1 MKKRNQGELI
11 AQVKDFFAYC
21 DSDIHTHTYDRIYS
35 ARKLMQA
42 LEAPYL
48 WDITWNITSTLTK
61 LFHNDMLHGHLSTVD
76 RYNIEELKKLVISEL
91 DRQAMQFAG
100 VKDKSVI
107 APIDIEKIYEEYTA
121 FVREQKKQEKD
132 VVREI
137 KKDAIVIN
145 PYEYMHKGR

>member
-48 WDITWNITSTLTK
+48 WDIT
-61 LFHNDMLHGHLSTVD
+61 
-76 RYNIEELKKLVISEL
+76 
-91 DRQAMQFAG
+91 
-100 VKDKSVI
+100 
-107 APIDIEKIYEEYTA
+107 
-121 FVREQKKQEKD
+121 
-132 VVREI
+132 
-137 KKDAIVIN
+137 
-145 PYEYMHKGR
+145 

>member
-1 MKKRNQGELI
+1 
-11 AQVKDFFAYC
+11 
-21 DSDIHTHTYDRIYS
+21 
-35 ARKLMQA
+35 
-42 LEAPYL
+42 
-48 WDITWNITSTLTK
+48 
-61 LFHNDMLHGHLSTVD
+61 MLHGHLSTVD